1 MAFEKRLKK
10 HIDSNFCVVGNS
22 PIEIG
27 KNKGKIIDSFKS
39 IIRFNDF
46 SLNQPVDYGSKINVW
61 VRATNDLV
69 IETINDKLN
78 YKYDLIMLRA
88 KSEKNEGFRKNLAEQ
103 KINYLIPPKEYEVDL
118 SKELNA
124 IPSTGILFLY
134 ILKENGYSFG
144 KNVFGFSFFDVQD
157 INQYGNH
164 HYYLVDSSKI
174 SKGIALSK
182 HKWEREKEFFN
193 KIMEK

>member
-10 HIDSNFCVVGNS
+10 YINSNFCVVGNS
-22 PIEIG
+22 PAEIG

-46 SLNQPVDYGSKINVW
+46 SLKHSTDYGSKINVW

-69 IETINDKLN
+69 IETLNDKLN
-78 YKYDLIMLRA
+78 LKYDLIILRA
-88 KSEKNEGFRKNLAEQ
+88 KSEKNEEFRKKLVER
-103 KINYLIPPKEYEVDL
+103 KINYLIPPIEYEINL

-134 ILKENGYSFG
+134 ILKENGYSLN
-144 KNVFGFSFFDVQD
+144 KNVFGFSFFNVQD
-157 INQYGNH
+157 IEQHGNH
-164 HYYLVDSSKI
+164 HYYLANNNKI
-174 SKGIALSK
+174 SQGIALSK